1 MEGLPTMSM
10 KHIAAIIEDDLK
22 TIQKARVTLL
32 LAKTMKRSAGHFY
45 EMLDNLCNWWFGF
58 L

>member
-10 KHIAAIIEDDLK
+10 KHIAAIIEDDLN

-45 EMLDNLCNWWFGF
+45 EMLDNLCNW
-58 L
+58 